1 MDRTSTKSTK
11 ELIDKADIIIAM
23 GGHVPTQNTFFQE
36 IDLKKYLQNFNGI
49 WIGSSA
55 GSMNSATLVY
65 EQPEL
70 EGEVID
76 SMYQRFVPG
85 LGLTEKMILPHYSSW
100 KNEVIDGFRLLEDIT
115 YPDSQ
120 GHTFYLMEDGSYVL
134 GDTEEEIEE
143 VVGEYYILRDGVIV
157 Q

>member
-1 MDRTSTKSTK
+1 
-11 ELIDKADIIIAM
+11 
-23 GGHVPTQNTFFQE
+23 
-36 IDLKKYLQNFNGI
+36 LKKYLQEFRGI

-55 GSMNSATLVY
+55 GSMNSATIVY
-65 EQPEL
+65 AQPEL

-76 SMYQRFVPG
+76 STYQRFVPG

-100 KNEVIDGFRLLEDIT
+100 KNEVVDELRLLEDVT
-115 YPDSQ
+115 YPDSH

-134 GDTEEEIEE
+134 GDTEEKIEE
-143 VVGEYYILRDGVIV
+143 VVGEYYVLRDGVIV